1 MSLVHDPLY
10 MSIEE
15 NKRNRIGTGK
25 KKYRPSG
32 EIITF
37 GAYVIEK
44 MIEKMIVFINL
55 FKLEQFNQL
64 HKYIEKKLYIYNS
77 GQNIWNRLEK
87 SSKTGQDKRTLI
99 STFTCFLTCFLTAI
113 TYISTFTCFLTA
125 FSMSPSKFEIFLI
138 FPYLQRS

>member
-1 MSLVHDPLY
+1 

-44 MIEKMIVFINL
+44 MIEKMIIFINL

-87 SSKTGQDKRTLI
+87 SSKNGQDKRTLISAFTCFLTTLI

-113 TYISTFTCFLTA
+113 T
-125 FSMSPSKFEIFLI
+125 
-138 FPYLQRS
+138 

>member
-1 MSLVHDPLY
+1 

-15 NKRNRIGTGK
+15 NKRNRIGTDK

-37 GAYVIEK
+37 GAYAIEKIIEK
-44 MIEKMIVFINL
+44 MIIFINL

-64 HKYIEKKLYIYNS
+64 HKYSEKKLYIYNS

-87 SSKTGQDKRTLI
+87 SSKNGQDKRTLISASTCFLTTLI

-113 TYISTFTCFLTA
+113 T
-125 FSMSPSKFEIFLI
+125 
-138 FPYLQRS
+138 